1 MEKNEI
7 PKINNNIKPISM
19 YDEMSSS
26 YLSYAM
32 SVIVSRAL
40 PDIRDGLK
48 PVHRRIIY
56 AMHKGGFD
64 WSKQFRKSAR
74 IVGDVI
80 GKYHPHGD
88 QAVYDALV
96 RMVQEFSMSLPLV
109 DGQGNFG
116 SIDGDPPAAMRYT
129 ETKLAKVS
137 QFLID
142 DIEKNTVSFKSN
154 YDETEQEPIV
164 LPAQYPNLLVNGA
177 GGIAVG
183 MATSIP
189 PHNLGEVVDGTL
201 ALIKNKDIKI
211 NELMKHIPGPDFPTG
226 GLIIGKD
233 IIKQGYKTGRGSFKI
248 RGEISVENLK
258 NGKDRLVVS
267 SIPYQINKSNLNE
280 RIAELVRDKKIEG
293 ISDIRDE
300 SNSEGIRVSIDLR
313 RNVEPET
320 VKRQL
325 YKYTSIESSFGFNS
339 LAIVDQKPKTCNLKD
354 FLENFLKFREDV
366 VIKRTKFD
374 LKKAEER
381 VHILLGLSVSVENID
396 KVIKIIRSSKNPD
409 EAKNSLLKTTW
420 KINKSSKLIK
430 LVDSKNYK
438 GKYVLSNDQV
448 ISILELRLQKLTAI
462 GINEIEVEIK
472 KLAEEISKYKKII
485 NSKNELLRVISSD
498 LQMIKDKFSV
508 PRRTKIIDAILNY
521 DIEETIQKESV
532 IITITLQGYIKRGA
546 LSGVKQQKRGGK
558 GKTGIKTREEDSV
571 VQTLSVD
578 THTSLLFFSTEG
590 LAYKVKAWKIPEGS
604 ASSKGKSLFNILPL
618 KNHQSISSIMPFPD
632 EDVDKKN
639 MHIIFATSKGK
650 IRKNNLEDFS
660 SINASGKIAMKLD
673 SDDKIIGVKICTDDQ
688 DIMLNTK
695 FGKCIR
701 FESKKLRVFKG
712 RSSKGIRGINLSEQD
727 TIVSLSIIDKDD
739 IKKNKSKTRDEKSEV
754 KAKEKYILSITENG
768 YGKRTSHYDFRVTN
782 RGGKGII
789 GIVNSPRNGNVS
801 SSFPVFEGDQILIST
816 NKGRVIRTA
825 VTEIRIAGR
834 NTQGFSLAMI
844 LGVIFGTYSSI
855 YIANPILVALKV
867 SQRTIVKE
875 EKD

>member
-1 MEKNEI
+1 MQKNEVT
-7 PKINNNIKPISM
+7 KDLNIKPISM

-32 SVIVSRAL
+32 SVIISRAL

-48 PVHRRIIY
+48 PVHRRILY

-96 RMVQEFSMSLPLV
+96 RMVQDFSMSVPLI

-129 ETKLAKVS
+129 ETKLAKIS

-154 YDETEQEPIV
+154 YDETEQEPTV

-189 PHNLGEVVDGTL
+189 PHNLGEIIDGTL
-201 ALIKNKDIKI
+201 ALIKNKDIKVK
-211 NELMKHIPGPDFPTG
+211 ELMKHIPGPDFPTG
-226 GLIIGKD
+226 GVIIGKD
-233 IIKQGYKTGRGSFKI
+233 IIREGYKTGRGSFKI
-248 RGEISVENLK
+248 RGEINVENLK
-258 NGKDRLVVS
+258 NGKDRLVIT
-267 SIPYQINKSNLNE
+267 SIPYQVNKSNLNE
-280 RIAELVRDKKIEG
+280 KIAELVRDKKIEG

-300 SNSEGIRVSIDLR
+300 SNREGIRVAIDLR
-313 RNVEPET
+313 RSVEPET
-320 VKRQL
+320 IKRQL
-325 YKYTSIESSFGFNS
+325 YKYTSIETSFGFNS
-339 LAIVDQKPKTCNLKD
+339 LAIVDNKPKTCSLKD

-366 VIKRTKFD
+366 VIKKTKYD
-374 LKKAEER
+374 LKKAEDR

-396 KVIKIIRSSKNPD
+396 KVIKIIRSSKNPE
-409 EAKNSLLKTTW
+409 EAKNTLIKTKW
-420 KINKSSKLIK
+420 KITKSAKLIK

-438 GKYVLSNDQV
+438 GSYNLSETQV
-448 ISILELRLQKLTAI
+448 TSILELRLQKLTAL
-462 GINEIEVEIK
+462 GINEIEEEIK
-472 KLAEEISKYKKII
+472 KLSELITKYKKII
-485 NSKNELLRVISSD
+485 NSKSELLKVISNELSL
-498 LQMIKDKFSV
+498 IKEKFSS
-508 PRRTKIIDAILNY
+508 PRRTQIIDAVLNY
-521 DIEETIQKESV
+521 NIEETIQKESV

-546 LSGVKQQKRGGK
+546 LSNVKQQKRGGK
-558 GKTGIKTREEDSV
+558 GKTGIKTRDEDSV
-571 VQTLSVD
+571 VQTLSVN
-578 THTSLLFFSTEG
+578 THTSVLFFSTEG

-604 ASSKGKSLFNILPL
+604 AASKGKSLFNILPL

-632 EDVDKKN
+632 SDVDTKD
-639 MHIIFATSKGK
+639 MHIIFATSEGK
-650 IRKNNLEDFS
+650 IRKNNLEDFT

-673 SDDKIIGVKICTDDQ
+673 GNDKIIGVKICRDDQ
-688 DIMLNTK
+688 DIILSTK
-695 FGKCIR
+695 LGKCIR

-712 RSSKGIRGINLSEQD
+712 RSSKGIRGINLAEND
-727 TIVSLSIIDKDD
+727 TIVSLSIIDHDSNK
-739 IKKNKSKTRDEKSEV
+739 KAKNKDQKSEI
-754 KAKEKYILSITENG
+754 KAKEKFILSITENG
-768 YGKRTSHYDFRVTN
+768 YGKRTSHYDYRVTN

-789 GIVNSPRNGNVS
+789 GIVNSQRNGNVS

-825 VTEIRIAGR
+825 VKEIRIAGR
-834 NTQGFSLAMI
+834 NTQGVRIIKLT
-844 LGVIFGTYSSI
+844 GDE
-855 YIANPILVALKV
+855 KV
-867 SQRTIVKE
+867 VSAIKL
-875 EKD
+875 DDNLI